1 MNLTQIVLFV
11 IVALMLL
18 AVAFGL
24 GQLFE
29 KSRKKRFGIK
39 EAEISVSYVEGAA
52 GEIYPFMSTFDTR
65 MVRQVIAQAIIGAVV
80 GLGYENKV
88 AEDLAVASFSVS
100 ILNEETREK
109 IASLQVLVS
118 DREAELIKKRQIAAL
133 FSNI

>member
-88 AEDLAVASFSVS
+88 AEDRIILSVY
-100 ILNEETREK
+100 IDHLNERTREE
-109 IASLQVLVS
+109 ITSLHAIVAN
-118 DREAELIKKRQIAAL
+118 REAELAKKKQIAAL
-133 FSNI
+133 ISNI